1 MKHQAPSLRP
11 VGAIALLFGLLVPV
25 LSLQAQVRDLYVVTD
40 AKAEFY
46 VDRQRQSLSLQT
58 GDVVEGEAHSTYR
71 DWLRVTI
78 GNQSYD
84 TRAKYFLARADHREA
99 YARQRADLLSRIE
112 RNSDRIDSAREQ
124 TWQLV
129 LASAAI
135 RFDSTVQYR
144 EEVLVPVT
152 VVPAQNGTG
161 TQPGA
166 RPGDRPNPPRPV
178 LQVEYRYVDKVSPS
192 RAKNQA
198 KHWAEDIDDLTGQ
211 VARWTEERRDDIAQV
226 AILDAANLALERRF
240 RLFET
245 NRVTQ
250 VAEPY
255 VVVEDKATLYD
266 GQLPVAEMQQ
276 EEVALARGND
286 RFPRWLRVQR
296 PDRVL
301 DGRREHFAS
310 RTAVETGAA
319 GRIASLRQ
327 LSADLLADIDLLSE
341 REKQLRALC
350 LTLRYESQVTRFP
363 LTVYP
368 FAADYA
374 GRTYYASGTAPKNVA
389 EMVNAVTARSVQR
402 DWEKDLAALQEQIR
416 KLRQRLD
423 STRRDAAVTEAKAQE
438 RSRRLQGIDPAE
450 PTATGVILP

>member
-1 MKHQAPSLRP
+1 MKLQASSVRLA
-11 VGAIALLFGLLVPV
+11 GTLALLLGLSLPV

-46 VDRQRQSLSLQT
+46 VDRQRQSLSLQP
-58 GDVVEGEAHSTYR
+58 GDVVEGEAHPTYR

-84 TRAKYFLARADHREA
+84 TRAKYFLSRADSREA
-99 YARQRADLLSRIE
+99 YARQRVDLLSRVE

-124 TWQLV
+124 IWQLV

-152 VVPAQNGTG
+152 VIPPQNGANP
-161 TQPGA
+161 QPGGRPTPQA
-166 RPGDRPNPPRPV
+166 RPAVR
-178 LQVEYRYVDKVSPS
+178 VEYRYVDKVSPS
-192 RAKNQA
+192 RAKNQV
-198 KHWAEDIDDLTGQ
+198 KHWTEDIDSLTGQ
-211 VARWTEERRDDIAQV
+211 VARWTEDRRDDIAQL

-240 RLFET
+240 RLFEA
-245 NRVTQ
+245 NRATQ
-250 VAEPY
+250 VAEPH
-255 VVVEDKATLYD
+255 VVIEDKATLYD
-266 GQLPVAEMQQ
+266 GQLPVAELPQ
-276 EEVALARGND
+276 EEVVLARGND
-286 RFPRWLRVQR
+286 RFSRWLRVQR
-296 PDRVL
+296 PDQVL

-310 RTAVETGAA
+310 RTAVETEAA
-319 GRIASLRQ
+319 GRIARLRQ
-327 LSADLLADIDLLSE
+327 LAADVLADLDLLSE
-341 REKQLRALC
+341 QEKQLRALC

-363 LTVYP
+363 LTAYP

-374 GRTYYASGTAPKNVA
+374 GRAYYISGIAPKNVA

-402 DWEKDLAALQEQIR
+402 DWEKDLAALQEQIK
-416 KLRQRLD
+416 KLRQRLE

-450 PTATGVILP
+450 PAATGVILP